1 MAESQTLI
9 STNQLT
15 AGYGQRSLLGPVD
28 VQLGAGELVCLMGPN
43 GSGKTTFL
51 RVLAGLL
58 PALSGSVL
66 YGWQSGDL
74 NRVHPRHL
82 AVVLTDKPWNRTLTV
97 EEVVRMGRYPYP
109 EKSTAE
115 NKLATQRE
123 LERLNISQFSDRT
136 FEQLSDGQRQLVM
149 IARAFAQE
157 PQVLVM
163 DEPTSHLD
171 LNHRVEIMNLLA
183 DWCREKPGRS
193 VLMATHELDLALQRA
208 DRLWLTADG
217 RLITG
222 VPEDLVLN
230 GMLDE
235 LFRLKGF
242 TLRTGKVENKL
253 NGIPVRVV
261 REGEV
266 PDYALLWTRNALE
279 RSGHPCQE
287 GQEAEATIG
296 IRISGDRIS
305 WVFNGMEF
313 PSAEELLNALRR
325 TGA

>member
-1 MAESQTLI
+1 MAESPVLI
-9 STNQLT
+9 CTDQLR
-15 AGYGQRSLLGPVD
+15 AGYGQRSLVGPVD
-28 VQLGAGELVCLMGPN
+28 ITLRAGELVCLMGPN

-58 PALSGSVL
+58 PAVGGSVQ
-66 YGWQSGDL
+66 YGWETGDR
-74 NRVHPRHL
+74 NKVHPRHL

-97 EEVVRMGRYPYP
+97 EEVLLMGRYPYP
-109 EKSTAE
+109 EKSTDE
-115 NKLATQRE
+115 NKLTGQRE
-123 LERLNISQFSDRT
+123 MERLGISQLASHT
-136 FEQLSDGQRQLVM
+136 LEQLSDGQRQLVM

-157 PQVLVM
+157 PQVLLM

-171 LNHRVEIMNLLA
+171 LNHRVETMNRLA
-183 DWCREKPGRS
+183 DWCREAPGRS

-208 DRLWLTADG
+208 DRLWLAANG
-217 RLITG
+217 KLITG

-253 NGIPVRVV
+253 VGFPVRVV
-261 REGEV
+261 REGDV

-287 GQEAEATIG
+287 GQQAEVTVG
-296 IRISGDRIS
+296 IRTNGDRIS
-305 WVFNGMEF
+305 WIFNGTNF
-313 PSAEELLNALRR
+313 PTVEELLKALNR
-325 TGA
+325 TRG

>member
-1 MAESQTLI
+1 MAEFQALI
-9 STNQLT
+9 RTDQLS

-28 VQLGAGELVCLMGPN
+28 VQLRGGELVCLMGPN

-58 PALSGSVL
+58 PALSGSVE
-66 YGWQSGDL
+66 YGWQTGGH
-74 NRVHPRHL
+74 NGVHPRHL

-97 EEVVRMGRYPYP
+97 EEVVLMGRYPYP
-109 EKSTAE
+109 EKSAEE
-115 NKLATQRE
+115 NKQAANWE
-123 LERLNISQFSDRT
+123 LERLGLSQLAAQT
-136 FEQLSDGQRQLVM
+136 LGQLSDGQRQLVM

-157 PQVLVM
+157 PNVLLM

-171 LNHRVEIMNLLA
+171 LNHRVETMNRLA

-208 DRLWLTADG
+208 DRLWLAADG
-217 RLITG
+217 KLITG

-230 GMLDE
+230 GMLDA

-253 NGIPVRVV
+253 HGFPVRVV
-261 REGEV
+261 REGDV
-266 PDYALLWTRNALE
+266 PEYALLWTRNALE

-287 GQEAEATIG
+287 GQPADVMVG
-296 IRISGDRIS
+296 IRATSDRIS
-305 WVFNGMEF
+305 WMFNGMDF
-313 PSAEELLNALRR
+313 PAVEDLLHELNRA
-325 TGA
+325 GS